1 MATLRWQNKAG
12 RDQTKRFG
20 RFGPNTLESMAEP
33 EEQQNSGSAIRADT
47 TEQTVVDGGV
57 PVAAVDEM
65 IKQQV
70 TKHHGNKVK
79 LEQHLART
87 ETNRRATAT
96 AKRDHR

>member
-1 MATLRWQNKAG
+1 M
-12 RDQTKRFG
+12 
-20 RFGPNTLESMAEP
+20 LESMAKP

-47 TEQTVVDGGV
+47 AEQTVVGGGV

-87 ETNRRATAT
+87 ETDRRATAM